1 MEASC
6 AIQGKKES
14 KKKNANTSGG
24 WPGRGGEEGGACV
37 HPELTQTEVRPNI
50 LTALIH
56 SFMSWFRYK
65 QAKRK
70 KK

>member
-1 MEASC
+1 MQASC

-24 WPGRGGEEGGACV
+24 WPGGGEGGACV

>member
-1 MEASC
+1 MQASC

-14 KKKNANTSGG
+14 KKKKKCQHLGG
-24 WPGRGGEEGGACV
+24 LAGGGEGGACV
-37 HPELTQTEVRPNI
+37 HPELTPTEVRPNI

>member
-1 MEASC
+1 MQASC

-14 KKKNANTSGG
+14 KKKMPTPQGVGWGG
-24 WPGRGGEEGGACV
+24 GEGGACV
-37 HPELTQTEVRPNI
+37 HLELTQTEVRPNI

>member
-1 MEASC
+1 MQASC

-14 KKKNANTSGG
+14 KKKMPTPQGV
-24 WPGRGGEEGGACV
+24 GRGGGGGGACV

-50 LTALIH
+50 LTALIYT
-56 SFMSWFRYK
+56 FMSWFRFK

>member
-1 MEASC
+1 MQASC

-14 KKKNANTSGG
+14 KKKMPTPQGV
-24 WPGRGGEEGGACV
+24 GRGGGGGACV

>member
-1 MEASC
+1 MQASC

-24 WPGRGGEEGGACV
+24 WPGGGGGGACV

>member
-1 MEASC
+1 MQASC

-24 WPGRGGEEGGACV
+24 WPGGGGGGGACV
-37 HPELTQTEVRPNI
+37 YPELTPTEVRPNI

-56 SFMSWFRYK
+56 SFMSWFLYK

>member
-1 MEASC
+1 MQASC

-24 WPGRGGEEGGACV
+24 WPGGGGACV